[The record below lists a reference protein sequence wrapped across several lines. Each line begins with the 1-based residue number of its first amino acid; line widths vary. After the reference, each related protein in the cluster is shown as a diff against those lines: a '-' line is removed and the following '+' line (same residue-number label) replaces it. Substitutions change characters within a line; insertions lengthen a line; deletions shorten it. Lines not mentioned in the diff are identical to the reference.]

1 MVIDC
6 VVFVI
11 YLRGDCCDEN
21 AHGFVHATMLKEM
34 KVRIDA
40 SVMGYVLER
49 RNVWG
54 IVQWMC
60 SKWTFV
66 WGFWVCT

>member
-1 MVIDC
+1 
-6 VVFVI
+6 
-11 YLRGDCCDEN
+11 
-21 AHGFVHATMLKEM
+21 MLKEM

-40 SVMGYVLER
+40 SVMGNVLER

-54 IVQWMC
+54 IVQWLC

-66 WGFWVCT
+66 WGFGYALDAHIG

>member
-40 SVMGYVLER
+40 SVMGFVLES
-49 RNVWG
+49 RN
-54 IVQWMC
+54 I
-60 SKWTFV
+60 
-66 WGFWVCT
+66 